1 MKNLSLNILII
12 VMLVWTMT
20 SIQSCSD
27 ECPEK
32 NQAEVTFMATL
43 PVDVLSRSFGD
54 AEQIN
59 TLVVGVFNSDY
70 QELYRK
76 ACPISGT
83 HVEGTFALAQNQTYH
98 FVFWA
103 YDNSQQIYCI
113 DDLRA
118 IRMNA
123 LPVSLTFSEAESS
136 DAFYAI
142 KENVTVEGDRK
153 YMVEL
158 IRPLAQINVG
168 TTGKVVQTSLT
179 AKAVPDTFYPFNN
192 QVNGKIDLTWN
203 FSESTNEIFSV
214 EDKTYHYLGMGYV
227 FAPTTPTS
235 IAVELTLTDV
245 NAQVSETVDF
255 LEVKIGANFK
265 SNIVGNFTPKSNL
278 N

>member
-1 MKNLSLNILII
+1 MKNLLLNILII

-76 ACPISGT
+76 SFPINGT

-203 FSESTNEIFSV
+203 FSESTNELFSV
-214 EDKTYHYLGMGYV
+214 EDKKYHY
-227 FAPTTPTS
+227 
-235 IAVELTLTDV
+235 
-245 NAQVSETVDF
+245 
-255 LEVKIGANFK
+255 
-265 SNIVGNFTPKSNL
+265 
-278 N
+278 